1 MFQIPPVG
9 RVPVLA
15 LAVALS
21 ACGDREATPTLA
33 ERAATLSAATT
44 DTLIVDGSPQTVAF
58 REIRGSSFPLPFEA
72 RVPDPMAVSADTSGD
87 GPTVRLTMGAPPADA
102 QWAVV
107 VLPDSATESGA
118 RAAARRAAEALGTVT
133 ETGGAAPAWTL
144 AAFETEQTGRSGSVR
159 LGRHAGRFFYVLTDA
174 AREAGGGFGPRRDY
188 LLQHWRWLD
197 DGTSL
202 AG

>member
-1 MFQIPPVG
+1 M
-9 RVPVLA
+9 RSALLA
-15 LAVALS
+15 LAVLLS

-33 ERAATLSAATT
+33 ERAATLSSATT
-44 DTLIVDGSPQTVAF
+44 DTIMVEGSPQTVAF
-58 REIRGSSFPLPFEA
+58 REIQGSSFPLPFEA

-118 RAAARRAAEALGTVT
+118 RATARRAAEALGTVA
-133 ETGGAAPAWTL
+133 EAGPDEAGPAWTL
-144 AAFETEQTGRSGSVR
+144 AAFTTEQPGRSGSVR
-159 LGRHAGRFFYVLTDA
+159 LGRHAGRFFYVLADA
-174 AREAGGGFGPRRDY
+174 ALETGDGFGPRREY
-188 LLQHWRWLD
+188 LLQNWRWLD

-202 AG
+202 AE